1 MQKVVAE
8 DSDKAQQ
15 LQQTVVALREEL
27 DTIKG
32 RYEDKIQGMERAA
45 RDEIKQLQETAAA
58 LREKLE
64 TENGE

>member
-1 MQKVVAE
+1 
-8 DSDKAQQ
+8 
-15 LQQTVVALREEL
+15 VALREEL